1 LELIVSSFQFMGMVL
16 FIAAEVMEGQL
27 NVPAL
32 DPVGVPGN
40 RWANVKFD
48 LYHFTYYWFGFWF
61 CNLIWYVMDCVRTGV
76 WIVLFMEV
84 DVTYRYLLYG
94 WFTVSGCNV
103 FCAHDIIMLVSLFLF
118 CHT

>member
-1 LELIVSSFQFMGMVL
+1 MIL

-40 RWANVKFD
+40 RWANVKFFD

-61 CNLIWYVMDCVRTGV
+61 CNLIWYDLHVLLYDC
-76 WIVLFMEV
+76 
-84 DVTYRYLLYG
+84 RYLELAYIIHYIMMRVCGMVYYRLYS
-94 WFTVSGCNV
+94 V
-103 FCAHDIIMLVSLFLF
+103 ALMI
-118 CHT
+118 